1 MYVSLYW
8 PLSELCVIVCVECV
22 ISNQITSRILYYV
35 PDLSKRDTLLHN
47 AHSKILLVLTC
58 QRLDMYRSV
67 ISIRQKHQ
75 MWRSP
80 IEPKKLKKKTAEKDR
95 AVGLKIRGERMG
107 GGGDGCTKFINRTRQ
122 AIQGGI
128 HKTGGL
134 RSLSQPC
141 IFQTGR
147 FPLQK
152 SCNYINYIINCKAFS
167 FDQ

>member
-8 PLSELCVIVCVECV
+8 PLSELCVIVCVVCV

-35 PDLSKRDTLLHN
+35 PDLSKLDTLLHN

-67 ISIRQKHQ
+67 ISIKQKHQ

-80 IEPKKLKKKTAEKDR
+80 IEPKKLKKNSRERESSGVEDQRRKDEGGWLHKIYKQDV
-95 AVGLKIRGERMG
+95 VGNI
-107 GGGDGCTKFINRTRQ
+107 
-122 AIQGGI
+122 GGI

-152 SCNYINYIINCKAFS
+152 LCNYINYIINCKAFS